1 MPEDGKEDEDEEGE
15 RVACG
20 KTLKAVHVKTRLPD
34 LRGGSSQQ
42 NKEGGSPKVTPKPSD

>member
-20 KTLKAVHVKTRLPD
+20 KTLKAVHVKTRLLD

-42 NKEGGSPKVTPKPSD
+42 NKGGANVTPKPSD